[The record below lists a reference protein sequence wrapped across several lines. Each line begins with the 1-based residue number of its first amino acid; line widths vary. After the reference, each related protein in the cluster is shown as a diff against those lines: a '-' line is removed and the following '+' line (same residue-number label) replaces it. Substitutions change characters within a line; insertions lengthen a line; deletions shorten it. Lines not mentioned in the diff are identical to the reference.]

1 MKTKFFL
8 FNSIILWGLC
18 SCNTNE
24 RYLDLTTD
32 AYVDLKKDSTSGY
45 MVNTKTGEP
54 VDVYVDTKTRDTIY
68 GVTGEVVNGRIQ
80 QTDEGKWVVKAEGDD
95 FKTKSESENS
105 AKIKAEGDEYKAKDG
120 NYTIKREGDGDV
132 KIENGNT
139 QTKIDGKTGER
150 KVKKDKNL
158 TDKVKK
164 IFD

>member
-8 FNSIILWGLC
+8 FSLIVLVVFW

-24 RYLDLTTD
+24 RYLDLNTQQ
-32 AYVDLKKDSTSGY
+32 YVDLKKDSVSGY
-45 MVNTKTGEP
+45 MVNSKTGEP
-54 VDVYVDTKTRDTIY
+54 VDVYVDTKNHDTLY
-68 GVTGEVVNGRIQ
+68 GMTGEVVNGRIHK
-80 QTDEGKWVVKAEGDD
+80 TEEGKWIVKTDGDEY
-95 FKTKSESENS
+95 KAKSESENS
-105 AKIKAEGDEYKAKDG
+105 AKIKAEGDEYKAKNG
-120 NYTIKREGDGDV
+120 SYTIKKEGDGDV

-139 QTKIDGKTGER
+139 QVKVDGETGER

>member
-8 FNSIILWGLC
+8 FSLIVLVVFW

-24 RYLDLTTD
+24 RYLDLNTRQ
-32 AYVDLKKDSTSGY
+32 YVDLKKDSLSGY
-45 MVNTKTGEP
+45 MVNSKTGEP
-54 VDVYVDTKTRDTIY
+54 VDVYVDTKNHDTLY
-68 GVTGEVVNGRIQ
+68 GMTGEVVNGRIHK
-80 QTDEGKWVVKAEGDD
+80 TEEGKWIVKTDGDEY
-95 FKTKSESENS
+95 KAKSESENS
-105 AKIKAEGDEYKAKDG
+105 AKIKAEGDEYKAKNG
-120 NYTIKREGDGDV
+120 SYTIKKEGDGDV

-139 QTKIDGKTGER
+139 QVKVDGETGER